1 MILDVVIP
9 GEPKAKARPRFSR
22 RSGRAYTP
30 AATEQAEHSFQSRAW
45 LALRDKGW
53 HHPHRGPISV
63 EVMCVLGVPA
73 SWAKAKKAQ
82 ALSGELHPT
91 GRPDVDNY
99 AKLVMDALNGIAWVD
114 DAQVV
119 QLSVAKCYGEQ
130 PETRLHLWGR

>member
-22 RSGRAYTP
+22 SSGRAYTP
-30 AATEQAEHSFQSRAW
+30 AATEQAEQSFQSRSW
-45 LALRDKGW
+45 VALREAGW
-53 HHPHRGPISV
+53 TEPHKGPISV
-63 EVMCVLGVPA
+63 EVVCVLAVPA

-82 ALSGELHPT
+82 ALSGELSPT

-119 QLSVAKCYGEQ
+119 QLSVGKRYGEQ

>member
-9 GEPKAKARPRFSR
+9 GEPVAWPRAKYNSRQRRFYVDDETQAAKR
-22 RSGRAYTP
+22 RLAVHVGVLWN
-30 AATEQAEHSFQSRAW
+30 QANHGE
-45 LALRDKGW
+45 
-53 HHPHRGPISV
+53 PHKGPISV
-63 EVMCVLGVPA
+63 EVVCVLAVPA
-73 SWAKAKKAQ
+73 SWSKAKKVQ
-82 ALSGELHPT
+82 ALSGTLHPT
-91 GRPDVDNY
+91 SRPDVDNY